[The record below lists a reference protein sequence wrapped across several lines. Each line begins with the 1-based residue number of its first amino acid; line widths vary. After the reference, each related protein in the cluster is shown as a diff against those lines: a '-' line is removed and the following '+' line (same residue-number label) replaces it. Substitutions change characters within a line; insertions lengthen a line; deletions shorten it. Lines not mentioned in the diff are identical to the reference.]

1 MSERRTTDRNLI
13 GWSCVLWPAGWKFGR
28 EIWKSWNLRHHKNPF
43 FHKYKS
49 CGRADSDNY
58 LNIQSTY
65 YATLC
70 IWYVVQRGKIW
81 NLRINKPWQQQLLVL
96 FQPKVRICKLGFM
109 SHLTFSFNLLDVF
122 FWNIVSPE
130 IIKKAH

>member
-13 GWSCVLWPAGWKFGR
+13 GWSSLLWPAGWKFGR
-28 EIWKSWNLRHHKNPF
+28 EIWKSWNLRNHKNPF

-70 IWYVVQRGKIW
+70 IWYVVPRGKIW